1 MKMTIFKE
9 GNSLCRVAISGKKKK
24 KKQKLFFQMLDP
36 DNYKAVHLLGLL
48 GKTGLIRFMKNSE
61 AVCDKAIGRN
71 GGPSFKTSRR

>member
-1 MKMTIFKE
+1 MVQKFFSRFMLGAMRLKMMIFKE

-48 GKTGLIRFMKNSE
+48 GKTGLVYADCKF
-61 AVCDKAIGRN
+61 
-71 GGPSFKTSRR
+71 